1 MGDICTVQG
10 VLAMTILELETERRG
25 VTFAVVGTPE
35 PKGSMRAFVRGGR
48 AVLTSDNPDLK
59 RWQAAVRASAQR
71 AMTMAGGCHS
81 TVAAS
86 VTLDFRLPRPKALPK
101 RRETPHVKR
110 PDVDKLARGVLDALT
125 GVVWADDSQVA
136 ALRATK
142 RYAGLNEPPGAVV
155 HVRECHSDDGGA

>member
-48 AVLTSDNPDLK
+48 AVLTSDNPNLK
-59 RWQAAVRASAQR
+59 RWQRTVMTEAMRVSTAATQILS
-71 AMTMAGGCHS
+71 GS
-81 TVAAS
+81 VA
-86 VTLDFRLPRPKALPK
+86 VELTFRLPRPKALPK